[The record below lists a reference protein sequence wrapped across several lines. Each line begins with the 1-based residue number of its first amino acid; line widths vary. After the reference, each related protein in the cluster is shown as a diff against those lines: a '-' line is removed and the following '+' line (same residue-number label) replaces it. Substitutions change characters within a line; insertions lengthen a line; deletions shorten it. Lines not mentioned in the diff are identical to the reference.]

1 MKLGRVDGH
10 QTEGLR
16 TRLGRGSGAMAWVL
30 LALCIMMAIP
40 ALAGRPRPKTVT
52 VDVMVFYTPGA
63 AALYGGAGVQARIQH
78 LINVTND
85 AMTNSVTRAQIRLV
99 HTQQVA
105 YSDTADTGT
114 ALDDFQQNVGVFQG
128 VESLRTIHGADLAI
142 LLRPYVG
149 DGICGQAYMNTFPP
163 AFEEF
168 FAVWAYS
175 HTSIDCPDLTLAHEL
190 GHNLGLSHSRRQ
202 DGVGGILP
210 HALGYGVDFTFVTT
224 MAYPESFNA
233 PTLPLYSNPALD
245 CVGLPCGIPEGQP
258 DSADA
263 AAAIRA
269 KGSLAASYRP

>member
-1 MKLGRVDGH
+1 MKLSRASEHETDGP
-10 QTEGLR
+10 R
-16 TRLGRGSGAMAWVL
+16 TRRGRGSGRMAWTL
-30 LALCIMMAIP
+30 LALCVALAIP
-40 ALAGRPRPKTVT
+40 AWAGRPRPKPVRI
-52 VDVMVFYTPGA
+52 DVMVFYTPGA

-85 AMTNSVTRAQIRLV
+85 AMTTSVTRAQIQLV

-105 YSDTADTGT
+105 YSDTVDSLT
-114 ALDDFQQNVGVFQG
+114 ALNDFQANAGVFQG
-128 VESLRTIHGADLAI
+128 VEGLRTTHGADLAI

-149 DGICGQAYMNTFPP
+149 DGTCGQAFINTFPP

-168 FAVWAYS
+168 FASFAYS

-190 GHNLGLSHSRRQ
+190 GHNLGLTHSRRQ

-210 HALGYGVDFTFVTT
+210 YALGHGVDFAFVTA
-224 MAYPESFNA
+224 MAYPDAFNA

-245 CVGLPCGIPEGQP
+245 CVGLPCGVPEGQP

>member
-1 MKLGRVDGH
+1 MKLSQIDGH
-10 QTEGLR
+10 ETEGLR
-16 TRLGRGSGAMAWVL
+16 TRPGRRSGGVAGVL
-30 LALCIMMAIP
+30 LALFAVVAIP
-40 ALAGRPRPKTVT
+40 ALAGRPRPQPAT

-63 AALYGGAGVQARIQH
+63 AALYGGTGVQARIQH

-85 AMTNSVTRAQIRLV
+85 AMTNSVTRAKVRLV
-99 HTQQVA
+99 HTHQVA
-105 YSDTADTGT
+105 YSDTVDTGT
-114 ALDDFQQNVGVFQG
+114 ALSDFQQNVGAFQG
-128 VESLRTIHGADLAI
+128 VEGLRTTHGADLAI

-149 DGICGQAYMNTFPP
+149 DGICGQAYLNTFPP
-163 AFEEF
+163 EYEDLFSF
-168 FAVWAYS
+168 WAYS

-190 GHNLGLSHSRRQ
+190 GHNLGLAHSRRQ

-224 MAYPESFNA
+224 MAYPEAFNA

-245 CVGLPCGIPEGQP
+245 CIGLPCGIPEGQP

-263 AAAIRA
+263 AAAVRA